1 MTLMFESGVP
11 DGVRAGVESHIFVL
25 HPLVPQVP
33 GDILLL
39 VESVVLPIDP
49 PPGAQY
55 SAAISVT
62 GG

>member
-1 MTLMFESGVP
+1 MP

-39 VESVVLPIDP
+39 VENVVLTNDP
-49 PPGAQY
+49 PPGA
-55 SAAISVT
+55 
-62 GG
+62 

>member
-11 DGVRAGVESHIFVL
+11 DGVGGGVVCHIFVL

-39 VESVVLPIDP
+39 VENVVLTNDP
-49 PPGAQY
+49 PPGA
-55 SAAISVT
+55 
-62 GG
+62 